1 VRRTPLQSTLL
12 YFAVLVFAASVLL
25 PVAWMVISSVMPAN
39 ELTLRPLRW
48 WPQHP
53 DWSRYSVL
61 LTFGEN
67 TPGQTFLYALRNSA
81 VVALTT
87 TLLALLVGIPAAY
100 ALSRFPRGKGWL
112 LSAVIATYMLPPVA
126 LLLPL
131 YQLLARLHLLNTVWG
146 LILVYCSIIMPFST
160 WLLKANFDGVPQEI
174 EESGLVDGLS
184 RFGVMARVTV
194 PLALPALVTTAIF
207 SILLAWDEFFFALL
221 FTNGLAAKT
230 LPVAISDFTAGRA
243 TDYGLIMTAGVL
255 AALPPVLIAVALQR
269 GLMAGL
275 TSGGVKG

>member
-1 VRRTPLQSTLL
+1 MKRTPLQSGLL
-12 YFAVLVFAASVLL
+12 YLGVFVFAASVLL
-25 PVAWMVISSVMPAN
+25 PVAWMLISSVMPAS
-39 ELTLRPLRW
+39 ELTIKPLRW
-48 WPQHP
+48 WPQHA
-53 DWSRYSVL
+53 DWSRYRLL
-61 LTFGEN
+61 LTLGEN

-81 VVALTT
+81 AVAMTT

-100 ALSRFPRGKGWL
+100 TLSRFPRGKGWI
-112 LSAVIATYMLPPVA
+112 LSSVVATYMLPPVA

-131 YQLLARLHLLNTVWG
+131 YQMLARLGLLNTVWG
-146 LILVYCSIIMPFST
+146 LILVYCCIIMPFAT
-160 WLLKANFDGVPQEI
+160 WLLKSNFDTVPPEI

-184 RFGVMARVTV
+184 RFGVMTRITV
-194 PLALPALVTTAIF
+194 PLALPGVVTTAIF
-207 SILLAWDEFFFALL
+207 AILLAWDEFFFALL

-269 GLMAGL
+269 GLLAGL

>member
-1 VRRTPLQSTLL
+1 MKRTPFQSGLL
-12 YFAVLVFAASVLL
+12 YLGVFVFAASVLM
-25 PVAWMVISSVMPAN
+25 PVAWMLISSVMPAS
-39 ELTLRPLRW
+39 ELTVKPLRW
-48 WPQHP
+48 WPQHA
-53 DWSRYSVL
+53 DWSHYRLL
-61 LTFGEN
+61 LTLGEN

-81 VVALTT
+81 TVALTT

-100 ALSRFPRGKGWL
+100 ALSRFPRGKGWI
-112 LSAVIATYMLPPVA
+112 LSGVVSTYMLPPVA

-131 YQLLARLHLLNTVWG
+131 YQMLALLGLLNTVWG
-146 LILVYCSIIMPFST
+146 LILVYCCIIMPFAT
-160 WLLKANFDGVPQEI
+160 WLLKSNFDAVPPEI

-184 RFGVMARVTV
+184 RFGVMTRLTV
-194 PLALPALVTTAIF
+194 PLALPGVVTTAIF
-207 SILLAWDEFFFALL
+207 AILLAWDEFFFALL

-243 TDYGLIMTAGVL
+243 TDYSLIMTAGVL

-269 GLMAGL
+269 GLLAGL

>member
-1 VRRTPLQSTLL
+1 ML
-12 YFAVLVFAASVLL
+12 
-25 PVAWMVISSVMPAN
+25 ISSVMPAS
-39 ELTLRPLRW
+39 ELTVKPLRW
-48 WPQHP
+48 WPQHA
-53 DWSRYSVL
+53 DWSRYRLL
-61 LTFGEN
+61 LTLGEN

-81 VVALTT
+81 AVAMTT

-100 ALSRFPRGKGWL
+100 ALSRFPRGKDWI
-112 LSAVIATYMLPPVA
+112 LSSVVATYMLPPVA

-131 YQLLARLHLLNTVWG
+131 YQMLARLGLLNTVWG
-146 LILVYCSIIMPFST
+146 LILVYCCIIMPFAT
-160 WLLKANFDGVPQEI
+160 WLLKSNFDTVPPEI

-184 RFGVMARVTV
+184 RFGVMTRITV
-194 PLALPALVTTAIF
+194 PLALPGVVTTAIF
-207 SILLAWDEFFFALL
+207 AILLAWDEFFFALL

-269 GLMAGL
+269 GLLAGL

>member
-1 VRRTPLQSTLL
+1 MRRTPFQSTLL

-25 PVAWMVISSVMPAN
+25 PIAWMVISSVMPAN
-39 ELTLRPLRW
+39 ELTLRPLLW
-48 WPQHP
+48 WPHHP
-53 DWSRYSVL
+53 DWSRYAAL
-61 LTFGEN
+61 LSFGEN

-112 LSAVIATYMLPPVA
+112 LSSVIATYMLPPVA

-131 YQLLARLHLLNTVWG
+131 YQLLSRLHLLNTVWG
-146 LILVYCSIIMPFST
+146 LILVYCCIIMPFST
-160 WLLKANFDGVPQEI
+160 WLLKVNFDSVPQEI

-184 RFGVMARVTV
+184 RFGVMVRVTV